1 MANAPTRAPV
11 TEQAFLADR
20 MSFFSSFIST
30 SKFAIVAVVVL
41 MVAMRIFLV

>member
-20 MSFFSSFIST
+20 MSFFSSFIGV
-30 SKFAIVAVVVL
+30 SKFAITAVVLL
-41 MVAMRIFLV
+41 MLAMWIFLV

>member
-20 MSFFSSFIST
+20 KSFFSSF
-30 SKFAIVAVVVL
+30 KGFVRLAITGVALLVL
-41 MVAMRIFLV
+41 GMWIFLV